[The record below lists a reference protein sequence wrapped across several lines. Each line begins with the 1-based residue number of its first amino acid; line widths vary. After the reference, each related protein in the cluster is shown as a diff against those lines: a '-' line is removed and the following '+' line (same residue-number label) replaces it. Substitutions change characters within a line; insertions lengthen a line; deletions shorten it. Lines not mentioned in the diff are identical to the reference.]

1 MVREVVEPL
10 IGELRTFVKVDHM
23 DDMRKM
29 IRHEIQEV
37 VKMQLGASVGN
48 IQLLADEVRSMQ
60 VLRSK
65 DQLDIAQLRLQSQQA
80 LPIQMLPQYGNH
92 TYTPNVSPMGGYGMD
107 IPSGQGVGSETM
119 NKRSADQMGDTDL
132 RGMIANAATDVQC
145 KQTLI

>member
-1 MVREVVEPL
+1 MVPGQDQAMRQMVREVVEPL

-65 DQLDIAQLRLQSQQA
+65 DQLDIAQLRMQSHQA
-80 LPIQMLPQYGNH
+80 LPIQMIPQYGNH
-92 TYTPNVSPMGGYGMD
+92 T
-107 IPSGQGVGSETM
+107 
-119 NKRSADQMGDTDL
+119 
-132 RGMIANAATDVQC
+132 
-145 KQTLI
+145 

>member
-1 MVREVVEPL
+1 MQAWPMVPGQDQAMRQMVREVVEPL

-23 DDMRKM
+23 EGMRKM

-65 DQLDIAQLRLQSQQA
+65 DQLDIAQLRMQSHQA
-80 LPIQMLPQYGNH
+80 LPIQMIPQYGNH
-92 TYTPNVSPMGGYGMD
+92 T
-107 IPSGQGVGSETM
+107 
-119 NKRSADQMGDTDL
+119 
-132 RGMIANAATDVQC
+132 
-145 KQTLI
+145 